1 MRKIAFAAAAS
12 LGIAAAAV
20 SAVSATAPMAPQAG
34 PEAQEVVV
42 TSGTYTAD
50 PNHTLVGW
58 SLSHFGFNDYFGL
71 YGNISG
77 TLNLDAEN
85 LGNSSLDIT
94 IPLDTPT
101 VASAGLAHH
110 LLRPGNAGAAPDFF
124 GPSPEPAR
132 FVSTAVH
139 PMGDN
144 QAHIMGN
151 LTFNGQTHPVEITAG
166 LSGAGTN
173 MMNQK
178 ATLGFHGTATIMR
191 SQWGLGYGVPMGLGD
206 EVKLNIT
213 AAFEK

>member
-1 MRKIAFAAAAS
+1 MRKLVLAAAAS
-12 LGIAAAAV
+12 VTIAAAAV
-20 SAVSATAPMAPQAG
+20 AVTTAPIHAQAG
-34 PEAQEVVV
+34 PEAQEITV
-42 TSGTYTAD
+42 TSGTYTTD

-58 SLSHFGFNDYFGL
+58 SLDHLGFNDYFGI
-71 YGNISG
+71 YGNVTG
-77 TLNLDAEN
+77 TLMLDAEN
-85 LGNSSLDIT
+85 MANTSVDIT

-101 VASAGLAHH
+101 VASAGLAQH
-110 LLRPGNAGAAPDFF
+110 LLRAGADGAAPDFF

-144 QAHIMGN
+144 QAHIIGN

-173 MMNQK
+173 GMNQK
-178 ATLGFHGTATIMR
+178 DTLGFHGTATIVR
-191 SQWGLGYGVPMGLGD
+191 SQWGLGWGTQFGLGD